1 MQPHGATELA
11 GGAAVWM
18 AVARLPL
25 PLGATLA
32 AATTVGL
39 ALAEALA
46 GGSAAVVLAAILLC
60 ALLALVAYFI
70 KQARASQDTTELLLA
85 QLEDAR
91 EEQLHAAAVTERGRI
106 ASELHDVLAH
116 SLSGAAIQLQGAR
129 KLAEREQASPQ
140 VRAAIER
147 AGELVREGLTSA
159 RQAVGALRGEELP
172 GIAQLDKLVASFR
185 EDMNTDVT
193 LTIEG
198 STRPLPADAS
208 LALYRGA
215 QEALT
220 NIARYAPGASTTV
233 VLRYGSGHTSLTVE
247 DRLAT
252 PAARRRRPGRRG
264 RRQRPERDARTA
276 GTRRRHA
283 CRPAPPKPAGAS
295 NWRCRRDP
303 RPHRRR
309 PARRPRGTRN
319 ARRAHRRHQVVG
331 TAANGVEAV
340 ELAGELR
347 PDVVLMDLRMP
358 EMDGTEATRT
368 IRTTLPETHVLVL
381 TTYADDDSL
390 FPALQ
395 AGAHGYLTK
404 DASAEEIERAIRAVA
419 DGHTHLDPAIQQRLV
434 AAVLSTTAQNP
445 TLPDELTTRE
455 VEVLKL
461 IAAGLSNAE
470 IAAALVVSAAT
481 VKTHINHIFQK
492 TGARDRAQAV
502 RYAYQHGLA

>member
-1 MQPHGATELA
+1 MQTATIAAMAAAGVTLVALQPHGATELA

-91 EEQLHAAAVTERGRI
+91 EEQLRAAAVTERGRI

-172 GIAQLDKLVASFR
+172 GIAQLDKLVATFR
-185 EDMNTDVT
+185 DDMNTDVT

-198 STRPLPADAS
+198 STTP
-208 LALYRGA
+208 
-215 QEALT
+215 
-220 NIARYAPGASTTV
+220 APGRGEPRA
-233 VLRYGSGHTSLTVE
+233 L
-247 DRLAT
+247 
-252 PAARRRRPGRRG
+252 PRRPGG
-264 RRQRPERDARTA
+264 AHQHRPLR
-276 GTRRRHA
+276 TRRRDDRRAPLRQRTHLTHRRGSA
-283 CRPAPPKPAGAS
+283 RDAGRQAPPAWS
-295 NWRCRRDP
+295 
-303 RPHRRR
+303 
-309 PARRPRGTRN
+309 
-319 ARRAHRRHQVVG
+319 
-331 TAANGVEAV
+331 
-340 ELAGELR
+340 
-347 PDVVLMDLRMP
+347 
-358 EMDGTEATRT
+358 
-368 IRTTLPETHVLVL
+368 
-381 TTYADDDSL
+381 
-390 FPALQ
+390 
-395 AGAHGYLTK
+395 
-404 DASAEEIERAIRAVA
+404 ASA
-419 DGHTHLDPAIQQRLV
+419 
-434 AAVLSTTAQNP
+434 
-445 TLPDELTTRE
+445 
-455 VEVLKL
+455 
-461 IAAGLSNAE
+461 
-470 IAAALVVSAAT
+470 AAT
-481 VKTHINHIFQK
+481 
-492 TGARDRAQAV
+492 A
-502 RYAYQHGLA
+502 

>member
-1 MQPHGATELA
+1 MTSSGQRAELRPVSAGRSAFYRLPVDKPESAREAQARARADQRLRRQRDILRPLGLVVIAAVAIGAINGHPAPAGHGTGLGVAAALVVFAATLALAVRASFIDRSLPVQTATIAAMAAAGVALVALQPRGATELA
-11 GGAAVWM
+11 GAAAVWM

-32 AATTVGL
+32 ATTTIGL
-39 ALAEALA
+39 ALAEAFA
-46 GGSAAVVLAAILLC
+46 GGSAAVVIAAILLC

-70 KQARASQDTTELLLA
+70 KEARASQDTTELLLA

-129 KLAEREQASPQ
+129 KLAEREQSSPR

-185 EDMNTDVT
+185 EDMHTDVT

-220 NIARYAPGASTTV
+220 NIARYAPGAATTV
-233 VLRYGSGHTSLTVE
+233 LLHYGSGRTSLTVE

-252 PAARRRRPGRRG
+252 P
-264 RRQRPERDARTA
+264 
-276 GTRRRHA
+276 
-283 CRPAPPKPAGAS
+283 PAGAAGLAGVGGG
-295 NWRCRRDP
+295 NGLNGLRERLERAGGRMHAGPTEHGWR
-303 RPHRRR
+303 
-309 PARRPRGTRN
+309 
-319 ARRAHRRHQVVG
+319 
-331 TAANGVEAV
+331 V
-340 ELAGELR
+340 ELEL
-347 PDVVLMDLRMP
+347 
-358 EMDGTEATRT
+358 
-368 IRTTLPETHVLVL
+368 
-381 TTYADDDSL
+381 
-390 FPALQ
+390 PA
-395 AGAHGYLTK
+395 
-404 DASAEEIERAIRAVA
+404 
-419 DGHTHLDPAIQQRLV
+419 
-434 AAVLSTTAQNP
+434 
-445 TLPDELTTRE
+445 
-455 VEVLKL
+455 
-461 IAAGLSNAE
+461 
-470 IAAALVVSAAT
+470 
-481 VKTHINHIFQK
+481 
-492 TGARDRAQAV
+492 
-502 RYAYQHGLA
+502 